1 LLSGKS
7 VANNVVNEP
16 DLPQYQSTATVSNR
30 EVHDADLQK
39 TWKEYAS
46 VIAKEKPH
54 IHSILINRIPVLKN
68 GTEITVELISQSQ
81 EIEFMKEKEQ
91 LISFLKQKL
100 QNSNL
105 RLFTIISKEVS
116 SEIATAITSSEKLK
130 AMMTKNPAVAKLLI
144 EFSLDIE

>member
-1 LLSGKS
+1 M
-7 VANNVVNEP
+7 
-16 DLPQYQSTATVSNR
+16 PQYQSTATVSNR

>member
-1 LLSGKS
+1 MSGKS